1 MPPHA
6 EKTFRAHQYYKV
18 LEDVIDEEQFGRR
31 MVPDANLRVLPREGA
46 SSDELHRRKR
56 LLACITP
63 EQCKQVEIA
72 VEELWDAQRKSIP
85 QSVRV
90 CMPEE
95 PTQGFWVER
104 YYDVMTTKF
113 ASTSAFMK
121 ETVKQTVSSSQ
132 GLSLIHI

>member
-1 MPPHA
+1 MLSENWQKHIDELSPFERDQLPPHA

-31 MVPDANLRVLPREGA
+31 MVPDANLRVLPTEGA

-72 VEELWDAQRKSIP
+72 VEELWDALK
-85 QSVRV
+85 RV
-90 CMPEE
+90 SRSQC
-95 PTQGFWVER
+95 
-104 YYDVMTTKF
+104 
-113 ASTSAFMK
+113 ASACLRSLHKAF
-121 ETVKQTVSSSQ
+121 
-132 GLSLIHI
+132 GLSTITT